1 MSVSRR
7 QLLVSALA
15 TAPLF
20 ALTACGSGGGRSGG
34 GGGGGGGGLSAW
46 ALTGG
51 PEKVFK
57 DTFAAWNKDNPDHK
71 FNVQYFANDSY
82 KQKIRTSVGSGKGPT
97 LIYSWAGGTLKD
109 YVASKD
115 VVDIT
120 DKIPTLTKRAIPSV
134 LDVGKVD
141 GKVYA
146 VPINNSQPE
155 LIYYNKKLFKQAGV
169 EVPKTWSD
177 LLDAVK
183 KLKAKGILPIA
194 LAGQSQW
201 PELMWIEFLVDRVG
215 GPEPFNKAFQQ
226 KKGAWSDPAFA
237 KAFAKLK
244 ELIDAGGFGDKFGSV
259 VADNNADAA
268 LVHTDKAA
276 MLLQGNWVYTTFTT
290 DAKKWVDEGNLGWF
304 AFPTVEGGAGDA
316 SNVYGNPANYFS
328 VSSKASKE
336 DQDQAAKFLDK
347 YNLDD
352 KACQELIDM
361 GLIPAVQNIESKL
374 EASKDKDF
382 LLFTYNQTKNA
393 KSFQLSWDQALS
405 DKQAQTVLAK
415 LSSFFLGKASAQDFI
430 SAMNGTIK

>member
-7 QLLVSALA
+7 QLLMGAVAS
-15 TAPLF
+15 APLF
-20 ALTACGSGGGRSGG
+20 ALTACGSGGGRQGA
-34 GGGGGGGGLSAW
+34 GGGGGGGLSAW

-51 PEKVFK
+51 PEKVFR
-57 DTFAAWNKDNPDHK
+57 DTFAQWNKKNPDHK
-71 FNVQYFANDSY
+71 FKVQYFANDSY
-82 KQKIRTSVGSGKGPT
+82 KQKIRTSVGSGNGPT

-115 VVDIT
+115 VVDLT
-120 DKIPTLTKRAIPSV
+120 DKIPTLSKRAIPSV

-155 LIYYNKKLFKQAGV
+155 LIYYNKKLFKEAGV
-169 EVPKTWSD
+169 EVPKTWSE

-183 KLKAKGILPIA
+183 KLKAKNILPIA

-201 PELMWIEFLVDRVG
+201 PELMWIEFLVDRIG
-215 GPEPFNKAFQQ
+215 GPEAFNKAFQQ
-226 KKGAWSDPAFA
+226 KKGAWSDPAFS

-268 LVHTDKAA
+268 LVYTNKAA

-290 DAKKWVDEGNLGWF
+290 DAKKWVDDGNLGWF
-304 AFPTVEGGAGDA
+304 AFPSVEGGKGDP

-328 VSSKASKE
+328 VSSKASKD
-336 DQDQAAKFLDK
+336 DQDLAAKFLDE

-352 KACQELIDM
+352 KACDELIDM

-415 LSSFFLGKASAQDFI
+415 LSAFFLGKATAKDFI

>member
-7 QLLVSALA
+7 QVLVGALA
-15 TAPLF
+15 SAPLF
-20 ALTACGSGGGRSGG
+20 ALTACGSGGGKNGG
-34 GGGGGGGGLSAW
+34 GGSSGLSAW

-51 PEKVFK
+51 PEKVFR
-57 DTFAAWNKDNPDHK
+57 DTFAAWNKANPDHK
-71 FNVQYFANDSY
+71 FTVQYFANDSY
-82 KQKIRTSVGSGKGPT
+82 KQKIRTSVGSGNGPT

-109 YVASKD
+109 YVASNE
-115 VVDIT
+115 VVDLT
-120 DKIPTLTKRAIPSV
+120 DKIPSLSKRVIPSV

-155 LIYYNKKLFKQAGV
+155 LIYYNKKLFQQAGV
-169 EVPKTWSD
+169 SVPKTFD
-177 LLDAVK
+177 ELLAAVK
-183 KLKAKGILPIA
+183 TFKSKGILPIA

-215 GPEPFNKAFQQ
+215 GPEPFNKAFKQQ
-226 KKGAWSDPAFA
+226 KGAWSDPAFTE
-237 KAFAKLK
+237 AFAKLK
-244 ELIDAGGFGDKFGSV
+244 QLIDAGAFGNKFGSV

-268 LVHTDKAA
+268 LVYTDKAA

-304 AFPTVEGGAGDA
+304 AFPSVEGGKGDP

-328 VSSKASKE
+328 VSAKASTE

-405 DKQAQTVLAK
+405 DAQAQTVLTK
-415 LSSFFLGKASAQDFI
+415 LSAFFLGQATAKDFVT
-430 SAMNGTIK
+430 AMNGTIK

>member
-7 QLLVSALA
+7 QLLMGAVAS
-15 TAPLF
+15 APLF
-20 ALTACGSGGGRSGG
+20 ALTACGSGGGKPGG
-34 GGGGGGGGLSAW
+34 AGSSGLSAW

-51 PEKVFK
+51 PEQVFK

-71 FNVQYFANDSY
+71 FTVQYFANDSY
-82 KQKIRTSVGSGKGPT
+82 KQKIRTSVGSGNGPT
-97 LIYSWAGGTLKD
+97 LIYSWAGGTLRD

-169 EVPKTWSD
+169 EVPKTFD
-177 LLDAVK
+177 ELLTAVQ
-183 KLKAKGILPIA
+183 KLKTKGILPIA

-201 PELMWIEFLVDRVG
+201 PELMWIEFLVDRIG
-215 GPEPFNKAFQQ
+215 GPAPFNKAYQQ
-226 KKGAWSDPAFA
+226 EKGAWSDPAFE
-237 KAFAKLK
+237 KAFGKLK
-244 ELIDAGGFGDKFGSV
+244 QLIDAGAFGNKFGSV

-268 LVHTDKAA
+268 LIYTDKAA

-290 DAKKWVDEGNLGWF
+290 DAKKWVEDGNLGWF
-304 AFPTVEGGAGDA
+304 AFPSVEGGVGDP

-328 VSSKASKE
+328 VSAKASKA
-336 DQDQAAKFLDK
+336 DQDLAAKFLDK

-405 DKQAQTVLAK
+405 DEQAQTVLTK
-415 LSSFFLGKASAQDFI
+415 LSAFFLGQATAKDFI
-430 SAMNGTIK
+430 TAMNGTIK